1 MANQVW
7 PDERSVR
14 PRGGTGAHARSVAV
28 VRPLPGDGGRLRL
41 GADERRGID
50 TTAGRYQL
58 DRAGDGPPRGG
69 AVVTTDRPPAADN
82 PARPRAEAAPIIAE
96 QFHADEYEL
105 VRVERVSDG
114 YGGWTETETVVES
127 GRCFLDTS
135 GAGREVV
142 GGSVVEAISPYTAE
156 LPYDSA
162 VSETDTLVING
173 RPFDITSV
181 VRGGDFAVFTEV
193 WLEAR
198 A

>member
-1 MANQVW
+1 M
-7 PDERSVR
+7 
-14 PRGGTGAHARSVAV
+14 
-28 VRPLPGDGGRLRL
+28 
-41 GADERRGID
+41 
-50 TTAGRYQL
+50 
-58 DRAGDGPPRGG
+58 
-69 AVVTTDRPPAADN
+69 TDRTPADDN
-82 PARPRAEAAPIIAE
+82 AAIFREEAAPIIAE
-96 QFHADEYEL
+96 QFHADEYEI

-114 YGGWTETETVVES
+114 YGGWTETETVVEA

-181 VRGGDFAVFTEV
+181 VRGGEFGMFAEV
-193 WLEAR
+193 TLEER

>member
-1 MANQVW
+1 MSDRT
-7 PDERSVR
+7 P
-14 PRGGTGAHARSVAV
+14 
-28 VRPLPGDGGRLRL
+28 
-41 GADERRGID
+41 ADD
-50 TTAGRYQL
+50 N
-58 DRAGDGPPRGG
+58 
-69 AVVTTDRPPAADN
+69 AAIF
-82 PARPRAEAAPIIAE
+82 REEAAPIIAE
-96 QFHADEYEL
+96 QFHADEYEI

-114 YGGWTETETVVES
+114 YGGWTETETVIES

-173 RPFDITSV
+173 RPFSITSV